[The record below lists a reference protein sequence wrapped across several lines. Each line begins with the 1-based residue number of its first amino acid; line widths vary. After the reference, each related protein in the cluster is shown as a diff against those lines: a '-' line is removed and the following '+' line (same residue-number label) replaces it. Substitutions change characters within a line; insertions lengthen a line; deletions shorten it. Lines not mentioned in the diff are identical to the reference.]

1 MSQCLRITCIVG
13 RARELLYSIV
23 EQQAERLDLE
33 GVILPCDDTSIRVVA
48 CGSKEKIEA
57 FLDALY
63 QSAADNKLSA
73 LEVEPFL
80 KDRDY
85 RGIFRVV
92 ED

>member
-1 MSQCLRITCIVG
+1 MNQCLRITCIVG
-13 RARELLYSIV
+13 RAREFLYNIV
-23 EQQAERLDLE
+23 AQQAEKLDLE
-33 GVILPCDDTSIRVVA
+33 GVILPYNDTSVRVVA

-57 FLDALY
+57 FLDALH
-63 QSAADNKLSA
+63 QTAAEKRVDSF
-73 LEVEPFL
+73 EIEPFL

>member
-23 EQQAERLDLE
+23 SQQAEELE
-33 GVILPCDDTSIRVVA
+33 IEGMIVPYDDASVRVVA

-57 FLDALY
+57 FLDALHKG
-63 QSAADNKLSA
+63 AADDKLKSF
-73 LEVEPFL
+73 EVEPFL

-92 ED
+92 E